1 MEDTSRYGKV
11 RRATRGE
18 VGTHLAVEDIK
29 AGDALISRDVR
40 GMKQGAMPIEIVM
53 RWENERPQFK
63 CYEDA
68 FMVLERMHKRRAF
81 RAEKWNSIKAFF
93 AMLAFIAVAILLLI
107 ALTPPA
113 EAQEVTPQS
122 DHFRQATNMVATV
135 TAYTSSEDETD
146 STPFE
151 NASGTRPARGSVA
164 CPRTL
169 AFGTQVVIDGK
180 TYTCDDRMHSKY
192 ADRFDVWVESKAEA
206 FEWGRRELAV
216 VIK

>member
-18 VGTHLAVEDIK
+18 IGTHLAVEDIK

-53 RWENERPQFK
+53 RWENERP
-63 CYEDA
+63 CEDA
-68 FMVLERMHKRRAF
+68 WIVEERRRKQRALQKERLGIVGTFITMVLALTALF
-81 RAEKWNSIKAFF
+81 LVF
-93 AMLAFIAVAILLLI
+93 I
-107 ALTPPA
+107 ALTAPA
-113 EAQEVTPQS
+113 KAQTISELTYSPVQ
-122 DHFRQATNMVATV
+122 ATV

-164 CPRTL
+164 CPRAL
-169 AFGTQVVIDGK
+169 AFGTQVVIEGK
-180 TYTCDDRMHSKY
+180 TYTCDDRMHGKY
-192 ADRFDVWVESKAEA
+192 ADRYDIWVESKAEA
-206 FEWGRRELAV
+206 FEWGRRTLAI